1 MRRLWSCCDPGA
13 TPFSMDFFTKK
24 ICEVNE
30 ENLGFNRIF
39 LPTSFHGSF
48 IGFHG
53 AFRDLM
59 GFDGILLDFDRN
71 LMGISPRNIG
81 DFMGI

>member
-1 MRRLWSCCDPGA
+1 MGLSW
-13 TPFSMDFFTKK
+13 
-24 ICEVNE
+24 
-30 ENLGFNRIF
+30 
-39 LPTSFHGSF
+39 
-48 IGFHG
+48 
-53 AFRDLM
+53 DLM